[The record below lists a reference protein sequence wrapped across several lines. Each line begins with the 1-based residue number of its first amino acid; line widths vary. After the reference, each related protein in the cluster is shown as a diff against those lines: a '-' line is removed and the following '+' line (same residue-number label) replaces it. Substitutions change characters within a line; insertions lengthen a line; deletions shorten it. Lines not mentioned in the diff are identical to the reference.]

1 MEARSDNADHRYS
14 DLHCRWDLHLP
25 IVKAAGRVAA
35 QCDPSVVDE
44 HHFSFLGNSLPA
56 GLNLEISAFRSAE
69 SISSAFAGT
78 GREKEFAFFD
88 CYIHEGRRGYTQ
100 SVLAIHNLGGS
111 YPACRFD
118 RQLRE
123 GRAGEWTLIY
133 HDRRAWPA
141 AEIDAHI
148 SSL

>member
-1 MEARSDNADHRYS
+1 MTALIIILAI
-14 DLHCRWDLHLP
+14 C
-25 IVKAAGRVAA
+25 IVVAISIFVLSKRKAASRRQAIH
-35 QCDPSVVDE
+35 QYVDE
-44 HHFSFLGNSLPA
+44 HHFTFLGNSLPA

-69 SISSAFAGT
+69 SISSAFTGT

-88 CYIHEGRRGYTQ
+88 CAMRDGRRAYTQ

-123 GRAGEWTLIY
+123 ERAGEWTLIY
-133 HDRRAWPA
+133 HDRRTWPVT
-141 AEIDAHI
+141 EIDAHI